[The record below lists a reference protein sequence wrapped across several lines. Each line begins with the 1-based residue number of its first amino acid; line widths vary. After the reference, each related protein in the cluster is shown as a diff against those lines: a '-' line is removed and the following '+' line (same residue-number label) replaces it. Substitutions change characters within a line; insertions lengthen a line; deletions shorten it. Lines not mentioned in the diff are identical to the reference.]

1 MSNQGLM
8 EKQITTEVD
17 NKLGQLKAIL
27 YLLQTNLEEFKDEVD
42 RSYELIKIGEMTDLS
57 KKLETTLSNPLSNIF
72 EISKNID
79 TEVKY
84 IVDKFVKSFL
94 RSNKGVVSSA
104 YRSKTSMNDLHY
116 SIVLSDDNMANRN
129 KIFDFFDRYDLLDI
143 ASKYP
148 VYFQFVPAELVE
160 KVTYSEVVN
169 LD

>member
-1 MSNQGLM
+1 M
-8 EKQITTEVD
+8 EKQITSDVD

-57 KKLETTLSNPLSNIF
+57 KKLETTLSDPLSNIF

-79 TEVKY
+79 HEVKY
-84 IVDKFVKSFL
+84 IVDKFVKGFI
-94 RSNKGVVSSA
+94 RSNKRIVTSA

-116 SIVLSDDNMANRN
+116 SIVLQDDTVSNRN
-129 KIFDFFDRYDLLDI
+129 KLFSFFDHYDLLEI
-143 ASKYP
+143 SSKYP
-148 VYFQFVPAELVE
+148 VYFQFVPSELIE
-160 KVTYSEVVN
+160 KINYIEIVN